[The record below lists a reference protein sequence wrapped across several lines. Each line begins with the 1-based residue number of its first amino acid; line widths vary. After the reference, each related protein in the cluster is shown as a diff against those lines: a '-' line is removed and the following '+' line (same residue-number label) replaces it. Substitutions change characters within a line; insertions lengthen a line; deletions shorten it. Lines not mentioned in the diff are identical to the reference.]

1 MPTTVD
7 IWLVPIPAR
16 LEPEDERRSSSV
28 LSDEERDQLRRIG
41 HPGRRNQYLLGHA
54 LARIELARILAVKP
68 AQVPL
73 VFIDGKRPMVAAAGY
88 SGSVFPSGESA
99 LMLGG
104 VFLSLSHSSTFV
116 ALAIASV
123 PVGID
128 IEPIR
133 QRPTPDSA
141 AAQSFS
147 PVEAEDYERLA
158 GDDRAL
164 RYAQIWSLH
173 EAMIKG
179 SGLPNASVKTG
190 VSFQITPLRRVSVVP
205 NPMSEGGLGGPGDES
220 WQASLLTPDD
230 DQGLAVAARTPIG
243 SGAMIPAVHRD
254 SVSSVVATGA
264 RVAGEAGSRPVAEPV
279 NVIRLASIRAA
290 RLGLPK
296 TLAILRRLEG
306 VTIERLAPL
315 FHLRGL
321 IALLKKNPDYAD
333 TARVIESGQVKL
345 ASVDVLLL
353 RLALISRDRAEIGKM
368 MAAVADQTRGAPGL
382 PANLPAYGVGVP
394 GLGSG
399 GAVMQIAR

>member
-1 MPTTVD
+1 
-7 IWLVPIPAR
+7 
-16 LEPEDERRSSSV
+16 
-28 LSDEERDQLRRIG
+28 
-41 HPGRRNQYLLGHA
+41 
-54 LARIELARILAVKP
+54 
-68 AQVPL
+68 
-73 VFIDGKRPMVAAAGY
+73 
-88 SGSVFPSGESA
+88 
-99 LMLGG
+99 
-104 VFLSLSHSSTFV
+104 
-116 ALAIASV
+116 
-123 PVGID
+123 
-128 IEPIR
+128 
-133 QRPTPDSA
+133 
-141 AAQSFS
+141 
-147 PVEAEDYERLA
+147 
-158 GDDRAL
+158 
-164 RYAQIWSLH
+164 
-173 EAMIKG
+173 
-179 SGLPNASVKTG
+179 
-190 VSFQITPLRRVSVVP
+190 
-205 NPMSEGGLGGPGDES
+205 
-220 WQASLLTPDD
+220 
-230 DQGLAVAARTPIG
+230 
-243 SGAMIPAVHRD
+243 MIPAVHRD